1 MQIRPATPAD
11 ADGMSLVLEAI
22 TASTGR
28 TWTSSPE
35 ELRRDYVEHPD
46 RVTCCVA
53 VSEGGVVL
61 GFQSLKRVGK
71 GNPYEVEPGWGVIG
85 THVSPPAARRGVGT
99 ALFAASCRSAREA
112 GLAWIDATIARGDPV
127 ALGYYE
133 AMGFRTYRT
142 SARATGKRYEVGGP
156 A

>member
-1 MQIRPATPAD
+1 M
-11 ADGMSLVLEAI
+11 
-22 TASTGR
+22 
-28 TWTSSPE
+28 
-35 ELRRDYVEHPD
+35 
-46 RVTCCVA
+46 
-53 VSEGGVVL
+53 
-61 GFQSLKRVGK
+61 GK

-99 ALFAASCRSAREA
+99 ALFAASRR
-112 GLAWIDATIARGDPV
+112 
-127 ALGYYE
+127 E